1 MRRGVEQA
9 PLSEGNPDALLFV
22 FDAHGTGPDGRRWP
36 GDPGA
41 SNGNG
46 IRRVAATPFGPVQ
59 RNRGHSKDSP
69 GRTVDRQRPGNGS
82 RHNGTDG
89 HWVSSAQPADERW
102 IMTTPGATLRWLCE
116 STVGGVAPALTVKS
130 WLALR
135 LSPRPACLTNF
146 QILCHLI
153 RVTPRPVK
161 PRSCTPSS
169 QRRPQVQGCASNTA
183 AANSCGF

>member
-41 SNGNG
+41 SNSNG

-59 RNRGHSKDSP
+59 RNRGHSRGSP

-153 RVTPRPVK
+153 RVTPRP
-161 PRSCTPSS
+161 
-169 QRRPQVQGCASNTA
+169 SNLVLA
-183 AANSCGF
+183 HRVVNADFIAGVRLQYSRGK

>member
-1 MRRGVEQA
+1 MRRLKRLLLV
-9 PLSEGNPDALLFV
+9 LFV

-59 RNRGHSKDSP
+59 RNRGHSRGSP

-153 RVTPRPVK
+153 RVTPRP
-161 PRSCTPSS
+161 
-169 QRRPQVQGCASNTA
+169 SNLVLA
-183 AANSCGF
+183 HRVVNADFIAGVRLQYSRGK